1 MNDPEG
7 PQDVPVGWERC
18 PGCGRRC
25 LAPVLLPQGCSVL
38 AGSEWLCKYP
48 AAAVNR
54 FGLALHGSVQA
65 LTPQSLVGNFGSL
78 GEGAEVL
85 VAPKAVLV

>member
-1 MNDPEG
+1 MNDAEG

-18 PGCGRRC
+18 PGCARRC

-38 AGSEWLCKYP
+38 AGWLCKYP
-48 AAAVNR
+48 AAAVNQ

-65 LTPQSLVGNFGSL
+65 LTPQILVGWNFGSL

-85 VAPKAVLV
+85 VAPRPMLV